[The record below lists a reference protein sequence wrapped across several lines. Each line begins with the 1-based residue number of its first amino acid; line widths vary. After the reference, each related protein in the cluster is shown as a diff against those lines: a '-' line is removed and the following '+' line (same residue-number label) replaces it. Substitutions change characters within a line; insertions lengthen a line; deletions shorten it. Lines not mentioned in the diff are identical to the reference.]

1 MGTATYERPEGFVT
15 YTIKGEECFIED
27 VFIHPDHRGNALLLS
42 GGFNYVRAV
51 AKEQGCKYISAGIW
65 VNLPGAVRIL
75 KVATRLGF
83 KMVAAQNDQI
93 IMTYELVN

>member
-1 MGTATYERPEGFVT
+1 MGTETYERPEGFVT

-27 VFIHPDHRGNALLLS
+27 VFLHPDHRGRGDILTS
-42 GGFNYVRAV
+42 GFNYIKV
-51 AKEQGCKYISAGIW
+51 AAAAKGCKYISAGIW
-65 VNLPGAVRIL
+65 VNLPGAMRTL

-93 IMTYELVN
+93 IITCDLE